1 MRLPFQSKPE
11 PEPLR
16 QPLPTVVPR
25 IASLDVAAQY
35 CATPMGGDFYDF
47 LEVGPGLLLV
57 LLIDIAGER
66 NQALSVAAAVQE
78 AIHRRGPELFASDV
92 LNEPDAVTSLT
103 LEINQ
108 TILSAAGGV
117 RCASAFFGC
126 YNEELGIISYV
137 NPGHVPAL
145 VRDPTGITL
154 LETSG
159 LPLGLFSHATHDAM
173 VCALQPGA
181 VLALATRGLLGA
193 KVRGEEYGLERLKTS
208 LAAAP
213 GRGAYDICKKMLA
226 DAVEFVEQ
234 GKKPGFLRRRYLGNR
249 MGGSDLPGINDM
261 AAVALVHKSAKP
273 AQATAD

>member
-16 QPLPTVVPR
+16 QPLPTALPR

-35 CATPMGGDFYDF
+35 CATPKGGDFYDF
-47 LEVGPGLLLV
+47 LEVGPGRLLV

-66 NQALSVAAAVQE
+66 NQALAVAAAVQDR
-78 AIHRRGPELFASDV
+78 IHQLAPELFASDV
-92 LNEPDAVTSLT
+92 LNEPDAVTALT

-137 NPGHVPAL
+137 NPGQLPAL
-145 VRDPTGITL
+145 VRDPSGITV

-181 VLALATRGLLGA
+181 VVALATRGLLGA
-193 KVRGEEYGLERLKTS
+193 RARREEYGLERLKAS

-213 GRGAYDICKKMLA
+213 LHGACEICSKVLA
-226 DAVEFVEQ
+226 DATRFVEQ
-234 GKKPGFLRRRYLGNR
+234 GKKRRFLQHWGNR
-249 MGGSDLPGINDM
+249 NGGSDLPSINDM
-261 AAVALVHKSAKP
+261 AVVALVHKAAKASQASA
-273 AQATAD
+273 D